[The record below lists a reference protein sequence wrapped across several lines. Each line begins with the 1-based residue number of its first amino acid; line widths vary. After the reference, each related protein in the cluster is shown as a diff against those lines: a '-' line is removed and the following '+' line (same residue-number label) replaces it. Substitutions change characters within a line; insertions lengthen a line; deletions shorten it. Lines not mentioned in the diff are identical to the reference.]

1 MEMMKDYTDLVRI
14 ISILKNRI
22 ELVDNDLMYWLGENE
37 DHPLWSEGARV
48 YGLDTAAQRSD
59 RIHSRKK
66 ELEKQLE
73 FYEEIR
79 DEIETNINALE
90 GINYKIAKLRFIQGY
105 SYREIAEILGYSY
118 SYIRKTVSKG
128 NKEGTVFSKTR

>member
-1 MEMMKDYTDLVRI
+1 MEMMKDYADLVRI

-59 RIHSRKK
+59 RIHKRRDD
-66 ELEKQLE
+66 LEKQLE

-79 DEIETNINALE
+79 QEIETKVNELE
-90 GINYKIAKLRFIQGY
+90 GIQYRIAKLRFIEGY
-105 SYREIAEILGYSY
+105 NYREIAEKLGYSY
-118 SYIRKTVSKG
+118 SYVRNVAARCD
-128 NKEGTVFSKTR
+128 KESTAISKTP